1 MMWNVLG
8 LQMTP
13 YAWSVWIGC
22 VLALAVFLL
31 EGKRRKVKPAAL
43 ACTAGLGIV
52 LGLLCARLFYVLAR
66 LELFLDIGLENFFRA
81 ADEDLMSWGSA
92 KGAAFWGAAGGV
104 SLAAL
109 LSGKI
114 TKERVSALL
123 DALAPAAA
131 LAIAVSRFGEY
142 SIGEGIGPE
151 VESESLQFFPLAVM
165 NEWEEWNY
173 ALFLLEGL
181 AGLVIF
187 VLLITRGRG
196 LKDGYRARM
205 FLILYSSSQIVLEAL
220 RRDNFLRWLFVRVSQ
235 VTCAVVLLG
244 LIVAAIVRRFRSP
257 DGAGRSAGRLIGK
270 TLLNLLVLLLCIYA
284 LQLIYWGL
292 FIGTP
297 LELNS
302 ALWWSLICSGW
313 PTALAALVLLA
324 VVCMLRKPEKIWMQ
338 EKQEAFPL
346 AVFVLSAVII
356 VALEFGVD
364 KSPDLSVAVAYL
376 LEALCCVLMGVTG
389 WHLVMRQ

>member
-1 MMWNVLG
+1 MWNVLG

-13 YAWSVWIGC
+13 YAWSIWIGC
-22 VLALAVFLL
+22 VLAAAVFFLQ
-31 EGKRRKVKPAAL
+31 GKRMKVKPAAL
-43 ACTAGLGIV
+43 ACTAGLGV
-52 LGLLCARLFYVLAR
+52 LLGLVCARLFYVLAR
-66 LELFLDIGLENFFRA
+66 LELFMDIGLENFFQV
-81 ADEDLMSWGSA
+81 ADEDLKSWGSA
-92 KGAAFWGAAGGV
+92 KGAAFWGAVGGV
-104 SLAAL
+104 GLAAL

-131 LAIAVSRFGEY
+131 LGIAVSRFGEY

-151 VESESLQFFPLAVM
+151 VETESLQFFPLAVM

-173 ALFLLEGL
+173 ALFLLEGIVGL
-181 AGLVIF
+181 AIF
-187 VLLITRGRG
+187 VLLMTRGRK
-196 LKDGYRARM
+196 LRDGYRARM
-205 FLILYSSSQIVLEAL
+205 FLLLYSSSQIVLEAL

-244 LIVAAIVRRFRSP
+244 MIVAAIVRRFRSG
-257 DGAGRSAGRLIGK
+257 DGDGRSAGRLIGK
-270 TLLNLLVLLLCIYA
+270 TLLNLLALLLGLYA
-284 LQLIYWGL
+284 VQLVYWGL

-297 LELNS
+297 LEMNS

-324 VVCMLRKPEKIWMQ
+324 ALSLLRRPEKVWKQ
-338 EKQEAFPL
+338 ENGEAFPL
-346 AVFVLSAVII
+346 AVFILSAVVI

-364 KSPDLSVAVAYL
+364 KSPDLSVALEYL
-376 LEALCCVLMGVTG
+376 QEALCCVLMGVTG
-389 WHLVMRQ
+389 WQLVMKR